1 MLDEKTGVPML
12 GFRSRAEGHGLD
24 AAVAAWIRSF
34 AQRGATFGTRAVWV
48 TDFDLETGFV
58 RSEQGWQVRFQ
69 ERGGPLTTL
78 MTGEREHVQ
87 RYFVWRL
94 ASTAQAAAG
103 RTHTEYP
110 VAPERVAATGGPLH
124 VRDGPGH
131 SGEVWAEGR
140 RVAVLESRSEAVEFT
155 HYGWLP
161 VELLIAQITSPAED
175 MVFPAGARY
184 RTDEEQT
191 AEAERIRRGALALLA
206 ASG

>member
-1 MLDEKTGVPML
+1 ML
-12 GFRSRAEGHGLD
+12 GFRSGAAGHGLD
-24 AAVAAWIRSF
+24 APVAAWIRSF
-34 AQRGATFGTRAVWV
+34 AKRGATFGTRAAWV
-48 TDFDLETGFV
+48 TDYDLQTGFV
-58 RSEQGWQVRFQ
+58 RSGQVWQVRFQ
-69 ERGGPLTTL
+69 ERGGPVSTL

-110 VAPERVAATGGPLH
+110 TAPERVPAPGSPLH
-124 VRDGPGH
+124 VRDGAGH

-140 RVAVLESRSEAVEFT
+140 RVAVLESRSEAIEFT

-161 VELLIAQITSPAED
+161 VEVLIAQITGPAED

-184 RTDEEQT
+184 RTDEEQA
-191 AEAERIRRGALALLA
+191 AEAERIRTGVLALLA